1 MNTNEKVIA
10 FIADAKAQYDEHAK
24 HLLARK
30 HILANILVKTIKEFK
45 DMEANDVVK
54 YIEGEPYVGI
64 VPVDPG
70 DTNMLQGDN
79 TKIVGLNT
87 ESSEINEG
95 MIRFD
100 IIFYVR
106 IPSKDNTDGELSQV
120 IINVE
125 AQKDEP
131 TKYHII
137 NRAVFYTSRMI
148 SSQKQRDFVN
158 MNYNDIKKV
167 YSIWV
172 CMGMKENTMCHIHL
186 TKDELIGH
194 HDWKG
199 DIDLLNI
206 VMIGISDVLPE
217 HDKTY
222 EMHRLLSALFSDKLT
237 AAEKINIINKEYDI
251 PVENS
256 IMEEVNVMCNLSQGI
271 EDRALEKGLA
281 EGKAI
286 GLSEGKASGLAEG
299 KAIAQINIILNM
311 YKNNFTIEQISLATQ
326 YNVDEIKEIIR
337 NKKF

>member
-1 MNTNEKVIA
+1 MNTNEKDTA
-10 FIADAKAQYDEHAK
+10 FIADAKAKYDEHAK

-45 DMEANDVVK
+45 GMKANDVVK
-54 YIEGEPYVGI
+54 YIEGEPYVGT

-70 DTNMLQGDN
+70 ATNILYDD

-131 TKYHII
+131 TKYYII

-281 EGKAI
+281 EGRT
-286 GLSEGKASGLAEG
+286 SGMAEG
-299 KAIAQINIILNM
+299 KAVAQMNIILNM
-311 YKNNFTIEQISLATQ
+311 YHKGLTAEQIALYTDTNIDDVIA
-326 YNVDEIKEIIR
+326 IIEG
-337 NKKF
+337 KKSVLV